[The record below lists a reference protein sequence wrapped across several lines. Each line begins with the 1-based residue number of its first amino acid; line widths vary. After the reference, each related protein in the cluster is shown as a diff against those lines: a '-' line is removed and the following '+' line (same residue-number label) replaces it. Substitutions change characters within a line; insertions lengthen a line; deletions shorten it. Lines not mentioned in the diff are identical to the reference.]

1 VIAPI
6 WAKPKYPGD
15 AVRMQMVI
23 RDDPRFGP
31 EIGDIRIQ
39 HYAGMKGGDKVRV
52 AVFLPGVSICSPGDT
67 PKTEPEFN
75 NWYPAADKRKADEAF
90 DEYLKCARDA
100 GWKDYNPNG

>member
-15 AVRMQMVI
+15 AVRMQMLI

-52 AVFLPGVSICSPGDT
+52 AVFLPGVSVCSSRRH
-67 PKTEPEFN
+67 TE
-75 NWYPAADKRKADEAF
+75 DR
-90 DEYLKCARDA
+90 ARVQQLVSGRRQA
-100 GWKDYNPNG
+100 EGRRSV